1 MISKTGINMYH
12 EVVIFSFGLG
22 LFMLGLGAGINTI
35 QPSNS
40 QILILVGLF
49 LFASSG
55 ILNWFCEKLT
65 GWTLEWQ
72 SRSDKE

>member
-1 MISKTGINMYH
+1 MLSKTGINMYH

-22 LFMLGLGAGINTI
+22 LFMLGLGAGISTT

-49 LFASSG
+49 LFVSSG
-55 ILNWFCEKLT
+55 IFSLFCEKLT
-65 GWTLEWQ
+65 GWELEWQ
-72 SRSDKE
+72 DRSDKE